1 MKKFLAILMTTVLCF
16 GMPFYAFAA
25 NVSAAEEQEN
35 LADGEFIIHQDDDIT
50 ITAIPASMVDEES
63 LAARATTYGS
73 VWLDKSSEGNFKI
86 KTSLRG
92 TIGVTFK
99 VESSSNNSWAFL
111 TFKSPAGKD
120 YFDNGVTVN
129 PTTGN
134 GDGYYFHIK
143 NAKPGTYTVG
153 YRGYTSVGM
162 RIMCWMY

>member
-50 ITAIPASMVDEES
+50 ITSIPASMVDEES
-63 LAARATTYGS
+63 LAARATTYES

-99 VESSSNNSWAFL
+99 VESSSNNS
-111 TFKSPAGKD
+111 
-120 YFDNGVTVN
+120 
-129 PTTGN
+129 
-134 GDGYYFHIK
+134 
-143 NAKPGTYTVG
+143 
-153 YRGYTSVGM
+153 SVLSFNSLYLLF
-162 RIMCWMY
+162 ILFNDFSCSLIVFSLSVIILSFSSIILIISSY

>member
-50 ITAIPASMVDEES
+50 ITAIPASMVRRAES
-63 LAARATTYGS
+63 LAARATTYES

-92 TIGVTFK
+92 TMGVSFK

-111 TFKSPAGKD
+111 LSKAPLEKITL
-120 YFDNGVTVN
+120 
-129 PTTGN
+129 
-134 GDGYYFHIK
+134 
-143 NAKPGTYTVG
+143 
-153 YRGYTSVGM
+153 
-162 RIMCWMY
+162 IMA